1 VSCLPVDPLCLAGQ
15 AVGAAASAGV
25 NAAGNAIAQGWADEV
40 RKASSWLLE
49 NSIGWWLN
57 IASVDL
63 AGSPVGTL
71 QTYTLPLVLIV
82 AVFGCVLAGVRM
94 VLTRKPDP
102 LIGVGH
108 GLGALVIWTTLGTA
122 LATAALRGGD
132 AFSLWVLNAAA
143 SGRAADKLVSLA
155 GFDNI
160 DSAVAVIFLGSCMF
174 VAGLVQAGLMVF
186 REVSIVVLVS
196 VIPLAASGQ
205 FSAGTRKWLPKV
217 LGWLA
222 ALLVYKP
229 AAALVYACALTMW
242 GDAKGFRA
250 SLGGIVLLVLATF
263 TLPVLL
269 KLFVWTA
276 ESVDARGGGGLGTA
290 ASVAASG
297 AQVSAAMRRGGG
309 HDSAARDVS
318 SSLGPVTPTASHGPP
333 GPPGATPTPAAAA
346 PAAPAT
352 AAAAPTATAGTA
364 AAATATGPA
373 APVVLVAAGATSAAK
388 SAATSAMDAAT
399 AATAGTSTTT
409 SRGKA

>member
-15 AVGAAASAGV
+15 AAGAAASAGV

-40 RKASSWLLE
+40 RKASVWILE
-49 NSIGWWLN
+49 NTIGWWLN

-71 QTYTLPLVLIV
+71 QNYTLPLVLIV

-94 VLTRKPDP
+94 ILTRKPDP
-102 LIGVGH
+102 LLGVGR

-132 AFSLWVLNAAA
+132 VFSLWVLNAAA

-155 GFDNI
+155 GFDHI
-160 DSAVAVIFLGSCMF
+160 DSAVAVIFLGACMF
-174 VAGLVQAGLMVF
+174 VAGLVQAALMVF

-217 LGWLA
+217 LGWLT
-222 ALLVYKP
+222 ALIVYKP

-250 SLGGIVLLVLATF
+250 NLGGIVLLVLATF
-263 TLPVLL
+263 TLPLLL
-269 KLFVWTA
+269 KLFTWTA
-276 ESVDARGGGGLGTA
+276 ETVDARGGGGMGTA
-290 ASVAASG
+290 ASVASAG
-297 AQVSAAMRRGGG
+297 AQVSWR
-309 HDSAARDVS
+309 
-318 SSLGPVTPTASHGPP
+318 
-333 GPPGATPTPAAAA
+333 
-346 PAAPAT
+346 
-352 AAAAPTATAGTA
+352 
-364 AAATATGPA
+364 
-373 APVVLVAAGATSAAK
+373 
-388 SAATSAMDAAT
+388 
-399 AATAGTSTTT
+399 
-409 SRGKA
+409 